1 LPRNYAATLSS
12 ELVSLTFIILAA
24 GSWMVPNETRAQSSN
39 ESEVASPLTT
49 VAATVRQNGY
59 HCDRPERVNR
69 DAEYSTPG
77 EKAWIIDCGNGRFR
91 VKYKGDTGAEVE
103 SLD

>member
-1 LPRNYAATLSS
+1 MPRNYAATLSS
-12 ELVSLTFIILAA
+12 ALGLMTVIILAA
-24 GSWMVPNETRAQSSN
+24 GNWLVPNEARAQSSN
-39 ESEVASPLTT
+39 ESEVTSPLTT

-69 DAEYSTPG
+69 DAEHSTPD